1 MDTRQKD
8 KKKEIEKEKEMAPG
22 DRNPKVQTWT
32 VVKEKHREDS
42 GHGKMCGEWVIPSS
56 GVILVVYCETCELM
70 LA

>member
-1 MDTRQKD
+1 MFVFVLCWSH
-8 KKKEIEKEKEMAPG
+8 
-22 DRNPKVQTWT
+22 VQTWT

-70 LA
+70 VA

>member
-8 KKKEIEKEKEMAPG
+8 KEKEIEKEKETAPG
-22 DRNPKVQTWT
+22 GRNPKVQTWT

-56 GVILVVYCETCELM
+56 GVILVVYCETFDLM